1 MLRRLAHFRDTRWER
16 EQKRIEAQVERDRR
30 AAEWAAVAARCGL
43 QKARDHGRM
52 QLIDG
57 PRLVWMIREYLGRDV
72 LIG

>member
-1 MLRRLAHFRDTRWER
+1 ME
-16 EQKRIEAQVERDRR
+16 EKRAGWGVLVTTSRFTAGCE
-30 AAEWAAVAARCGL
+30 